1 MRKKATSDPI
11 FTRGDVA
18 KILNVTPLTIANRE
32 KSGKYPDAKRD
43 LNNYRIY
50 NLNDIFNLQLATY
63 NALDP
68 RPIISILYDKGFRNQ
83 SEVSKVI
90 DGALSRRIDT
100 LGSTVYEGKK

>member
-1 MRKKATSDPI
+1 MVQNNTSEPI

-32 KSGKYPDAKRD
+32 RTKKYPEPRRD

-50 NLNDIFNLQLATY
+50 SLNDVFNLQLLTY

-68 RPIISILYDKGFRNQ
+68 RPVISVLYDKGHRDTK
-83 SEVSKVI
+83 ELGKMI
-90 DGALSRRIDT
+90 DKALSART
-100 LGSTVYEGKK
+100 GA